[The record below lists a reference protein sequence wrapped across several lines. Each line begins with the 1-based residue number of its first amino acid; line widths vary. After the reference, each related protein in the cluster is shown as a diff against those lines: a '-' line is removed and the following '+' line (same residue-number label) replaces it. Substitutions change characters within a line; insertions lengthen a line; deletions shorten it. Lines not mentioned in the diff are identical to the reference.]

1 MRLIN
6 VLPLLAITSTC
17 LAQPAT
23 PSALDTLL
31 VKAKAGN
38 QWAMLALASVYGDDV
53 HADTPPD
60 FELPAA
66 ERGLWDLAIKAA
78 DERKHEFSGESMAQ
92 WLLKAAE
99 TGNLL
104 GLDEA
109 SNLYETGQFGV
120 TKDTKRAVEMLKTAA
135 ERGSYVSAACLAQR
149 YEDGSCGLTKDQ
161 AEAKRYYAM
170 ALPIL
175 NHRVEAGD
183 NRAKFWLS
191 RFYRDGVGGVEKDG
205 HKANELLR
213 AAAQG
218 GNATAMSSWG
228 RVLLLGSDGQ
238 PRDTTEAVIWIRK
251 AIAHGSPSG
260 MYRLATLIRTG
271 KLPDEN
277 PADGIKWMKHSAER
291 GYILAM
297 HDLADIYRT
306 GDPWLPQNLDRAKQ
320 WYNRA
325 ADADWD
331 FAMHEL
337 GMIAF
342 TARPPDYPTAI
353 EWFTKAAALG
363 NTDSMMM
370 LASRYRHG
378 GAGLPAD
385 ATKAVELYKQAA
397 DADNTEAMVE
407 LAMCYRDGIGGLA
420 KNPAKANELLRAAAA
435 KGSARAK
442 ALLKGDSRR

>member
-1 MRLIN
+1 MKLVN
-6 VLPLLAITSTC
+6 ALSLLAITSTC

-23 PSALDTLL
+23 PALDTLL

-53 HADTPPD
+53 YADTPPD

-66 ERGLWDLAIKAA
+66 ERGLWELAIKAA

-109 SNLYETGQFGV
+109 SNLYQTGQFGV

-135 ERGSYVSAACLAQR
+135 ERGSYVSAVSLGER
-149 YEDGSCGLTKDQ
+149 YEDGRCGLTKNQ
-161 AEAKRYYAM
+161 AEATRYYAM

-175 NHRVEAGD
+175 KQRVEAGD
-183 NRAKFWLS
+183 IRAKLWLA
-191 RFYRDGVGGVEKDG
+191 RFYRDGRAGVEKDG
-205 HKANELLR
+205 PKANELLH
-213 AAAQG
+213 AVAQG
-218 GNATAMSSWG
+218 GNSSAMSSWG

-238 PRDTTEAVIWIRK
+238 PRDPAEAVIWIRK

-260 MYRLATLIRTG
+260 MYRLARLIRDG

-277 PADGIKWMKHSAER
+277 PADGIKWMKQSAER
-291 GYILAM
+291 GYLPAM
-297 HDLADIYRT
+297 NTLADIYRD

-331 FAMHEL
+331 FAMHDL

-353 EWFTKAAALG
+353 EWFKKAAALR
-363 NTDSMMM
+363 NIDSTIM
-370 LASRYRHG
+370 LAGLYRRG
-378 GAGLPAD
+378 EAGLPAD
-385 ATKAVELYKQAA
+385 ATKAIELYKQAA
-397 DADNTEAMVE
+397 ADDDTEAMVE
-407 LAMCYRDGIGGLA
+407 LAMCHSEGIGGLV
-420 KNPAKANELLRAAAA
+420 KDPAKANELLHAAAD

-442 ALLKGDSRR
+442 AVLKGDSRR